1 MLAVTSMICTQ
12 MLGGPAAVLPDPWVD
27 PGFNHIRYLQSPNCD
42 ARPLETTVDTVVIH
56 STVEPTL
63 RGTVSHFLKKES
75 QVSAHFTIGKD
86 GSIVQQVSTFDRA
99 WHAGVSKDVEGRE
112 KVNAFSVG
120 IELVNL
126 NDGVDPYPELQLQ
139 ALENVIGVLRRRFPI
154 KYITSHEYIAQPAGR
169 KSDPKGFPWDR
180 LRRFEPG
187 VKLVYLQTNR
197 LYLISLL
204 AAGGV
209 DFDDVLLPAT
219 HERKAHR

>member
-1 MLAVTSMICTQ
+1 MLEVASMICTQ
-12 MLGGPAAVLPDPWVD
+12 MLGGAPATMPEPWVD

-42 ARPLETTVDTVVIH
+42 ARPPDTTVDTIVIH

-63 RGTVSHFLKKES
+63 KGTVAHFLRTES

-126 NDGVDPYPELQLQ
+126 NDGVDEYPELQLQ
-139 ALENVIGVLRRRFPI
+139 ALENVIAVLLRRFPI
-154 KYITSHEYIAQPAGR
+154 KYITSHEYIAQPSGR
-169 KSDPKGFPWDR
+169 KNDPKGFPWDR
-180 LRRFEPG
+180 LRKFEPR
-187 VKLVYLQTNR
+187 VKLVFLPTNR
-197 LYLISLL
+197 LYLVPLL
-204 AAGGV
+204 STGSV
-209 DFDDVLLPAT
+209 DFDSFSRVGA
-219 HERKAHR
+219 HEGDAHR